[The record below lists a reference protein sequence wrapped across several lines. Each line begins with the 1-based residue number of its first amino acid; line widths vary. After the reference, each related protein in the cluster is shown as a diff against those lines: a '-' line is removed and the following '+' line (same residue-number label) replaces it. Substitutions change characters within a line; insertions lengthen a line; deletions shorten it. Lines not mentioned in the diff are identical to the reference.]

1 MSQIKYFKL
10 GTLLL
15 KNNLTL
21 QGKKKK
27 AFKKYMLVPHTHYT
41 ETDFLEVKMI
51 AFSI

>member
-21 QGKKKK
+21 KGKKK